1 LCAHVKLIVEEV
13 LASVLS
19 LRERDVTL
27 AMSAPRRV
35 EPSQKNDSDRTST
48 APDSG
53 VAPAEVSW
61 DEATALRYLEQVAE
75 NDTSAPEDVGQL
87 FAEYQ
92 RYVAKIGSRILDTNS
107 EVDDLVQDVFLAT
120 LSDVH
125 TLRDRSR
132 VKGWLAT
139 VTTRMATRRRSR
151 RRITRYQQSDL
162 DSSLEVPCDKPSPE
176 LNAEASGTVKR
187 LLSLPPELRQ
197 AWMLKH
203 VEGATLN
210 IVAERC
216 GCSMSTAQRRI
227 RLASLRILG
236 TRR

>member
-1 LCAHVKLIVEEV
+1 M
-13 LASVLS
+13 SV
-19 LRERDVTL
+19 
-27 AMSAPRRV
+27 PRRV
-35 EPSQKNDSDRTST
+35 EQSSQNDSDRTSA

-53 VAPAEVSW
+53 LAPAEISW
-61 DEATALRYLEQVAE
+61 DEATALRLLEEVAE
-75 NDTSAPEDVGQL
+75 NDVTLAQEDVGQL

-92 RYVAKIGSRILDTNS
+92 RYVAKIGNRILDTNS

-120 LSDVH
+120 LCDVH
-125 TLRDRSR
+125 KLRDRSR
-132 VKGWLAT
+132 LKGWLAT
-139 VTTRMATRRRSR
+139 VTTRMATRRRAR
-151 RRITRYQQSDL
+151 RRMSRYQQTDL
-162 DSSLEVPCDKPSPE
+162 DSSLEVPCEKPSPE

-187 LLSLPPELRQ
+187 LLSLPPELRK

-210 IVAERC
+210 TVAERC
-216 GCSMSTAQRRI
+216 DCSMSTAQRRI

>member
-1 LCAHVKLIVEEV
+1 
-13 LASVLS
+13 
-19 LRERDVTL
+19 
-27 AMSAPRRV
+27 MSAPRRV
-35 EPSQKNDSDRTST
+35 EQSQKDSDRPSTSASA

-53 VAPAEVSW
+53 LAPAEPSW
-61 DEATALRYLEQVAE
+61 DEASALRYLEEVAD
-75 NDTSAPEDVGQL
+75 NDVTLAQEDVGQL

-92 RYVAKIGSRILDTNS
+92 RYVAKIGNRILDTNS

-120 LSDVH
+120 LCDVH
-125 TLRDRSR
+125 KLRDRSR
-132 VKGWLAT
+132 LKGWIAT
-139 VTTRMATRRRSR
+139 VTKRMATRRRSR
-151 RRITRYQQSDL
+151 RRISRYQQSDL
-162 DSSLEVPCDKPSPE
+162 DSSLDVPCDAPSPE
-176 LNAEASGTVKR
+176 LNAEASGTMKR
-187 LLSLPPELRQ
+187 LLSLPPELRK

>member
-1 LCAHVKLIVEEV
+1 M
-13 LASVLS
+13 SV
-19 LRERDVTL
+19 
-27 AMSAPRRV
+27 PRRV
-35 EPSQKNDSDRTST
+35 EQSNQSDSDRTSA

-53 VAPAEVSW
+53 LAPADASWEGASW
-61 DEATALRYLEQVAE
+61 DEATALRYLEVAE
-75 NDTSAPEDVGQL
+75 NDVTLAPEDVGQL
-87 FAEYQ
+87 FTEYQ
-92 RYVAKIGSRILDTNS
+92 RYVAKIGTRILDTNS

-120 LSDVH
+120 LCDVH
-125 TLRDRSR
+125 KLRDRSR
-132 VKGWLAT
+132 LKGWLAT
-139 VTTRMATRRRSR
+139 VATRMATRRRSR
-151 RRITRYQQSDL
+151 RRMSRYQQTDL

-187 LLSLPPELRQ
+187 LLSLPPELRK

-210 IVAERC
+210 TVAERC
-216 GCSMSTAQRRI
+216 DCSLSTAQRRI